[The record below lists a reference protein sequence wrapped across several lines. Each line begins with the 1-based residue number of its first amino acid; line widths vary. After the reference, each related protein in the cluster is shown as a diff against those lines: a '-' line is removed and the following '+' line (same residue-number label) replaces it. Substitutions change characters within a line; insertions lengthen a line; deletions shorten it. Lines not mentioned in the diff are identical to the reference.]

1 MNYFSSRRA
10 RIWAAAAIFVGL
22 LATLPLSVA
31 FSLFGLKE
39 MGVTAK
45 SLRGP
50 VWYGG
55 AEELT
60 VAGVRLGTM
69 SVFLNPVR
77 VILGQA
83 QIQLMRYHNKPD
95 DLRGAIIVGA
105 GANGLEGV
113 TGAIPLGAKLAP
125 LPVSRAEFEQFS
137 VRFSDGHCS
146 EAQGRVRVRV
156 AALISGLNLANGLSG
171 DARCEGEALLL
182 PLVSQSGQERLELR
196 IRGNGSYEAT
206 MHVHATDPALAG
218 TLVANGFQLSAGDA
232 SLRIAGAL

>member
-10 RIWAAAAIFVGL
+10 RLLAAAAIFVGL

-50 VWYGG
+50 VWFGG

-60 VAGVRLGTM
+60 IAGVRLGTIN
-69 SVFLNPVR
+69 VFLNPVR

-83 QIQLMRYHNKPD
+83 QIQLMRYNNKPD

-105 GANGLEGV
+105 GMSGLESV
-113 TGAIPLGAKLAP
+113 TGAVPLGTKLAP
-125 LPVSRAEFEQFS
+125 LPISRAEFEQFS
-137 VRFSDGHCS
+137 VRFKGGACS
-146 EAQGRVRVRV
+146 EAQGRVRVKL
-156 AALISGLNLANGLSG
+156 AGIISGLNLANGLSG
-171 DARCEGEALLL
+171 DARCEGAALLL
-182 PLVSQSGQERLELR
+182 PLVSQSGQERLDLR
-196 IRGNGSYEAT
+196 IRADAAYEAT
-206 MHVHATDPALAG
+206 MHVRTSDPVLAGALAG
-218 TLVANGFQLSAGDA
+218 NGFQVSAGEA
-232 SLRIAGAL
+232 SLRIAGTL